1 VRSLYSVT
9 GPYILFHIMKDKE
22 ISQTV
27 ASDSFPEIRKVKV
40 DLTNISSSP
49 LSIYKHQVVNH
60 RPSLLP
66 SVKKAKKPDTRTSP
80 SPSFSTQQCGS
91 NNVTAC
97 ISAPL
102 HRYTTTPFPS
112 RNIMYR
118 QLPATL
124 TLNSI
129 QLNEDVPTSLFRTL
143 PFVVPFQLK
152 HSSPSFLPPL
162 QQK

>member
-97 ISAPL
+97 IS
-102 HRYTTTPFPS
+102 TPSPP

-124 TLNSI
+124 TLNST
-129 QLNEDVPTSLFRTL
+129 QLNSDVPL
-143 PFVVPFQLK
+143 PHYPIHCTK
-152 HSSPSFLPPL
+152 TA
-162 QQK
+162 